1 MKNFLEFSDL
11 QEKKVDIAQRR
22 KQARRMRVLARSAAF
37 KMRKK
42 RSLMRVRDTAK
53 IAKVARKKTIQRF
66 RLKLYHNYNDLAISA
81 KVKADQRV
89 MQRYGRRIDKISKK
103 LAMKLKRAEP
113 ERVKKFRAAQREEE

>member
-1 MKNFLEFSDL
+1 
-11 QEKKVDIAQRR
+11 
-22 KQARRMRVLARSAAF
+22 
-37 KMRKK
+37 
-42 RSLMRVRDTAK
+42 MRVRDTAK

-66 RLKLYHNYNDLAISA
+66 RLKLYPNYNDLAISA

>member
-42 RSLMRVRDTAK
+42 RSLIRVRDTAK
-53 IAKVARKKTIQRF
+53 IAKVARKKTIQ
-66 RLKLYHNYNDLAISA
+66 
-81 KVKADQRV
+81 VKADQRV